1 MVAPLSDTAKVHVPT
16 PLADALL
23 HAAESLPEYDNREFY
38 STDLQS
44 LVHDRVRQGSPSGF
58 DWLVGEIHSRLV
70 RRPYCALVQGIRY
83 DEGNRL
89 FVGINRA
96 FGELVARPY
105 EKPRAQL
112 VHYIQPA
119 TDLPAAQGSQFES
132 EKLHTDTADWNPP
145 VKLISMLCVRAD
157 REGGGRSRVLDIESL
172 RQEVNARL
180 GSRTLEFL
188 ATEPAPWPVAPYRG
202 GGYLAHGALG
212 IQHVLAAVFDRHG
225 RGFAWD
231 RIVADHDRRP
241 GFPGTDR
248 DGHTRNAGLSDAR
261 RGIVVR
267 RQPQD
272 AARAHAPGKPDGF

>member
-1 MVAPLSDTAKVHVPT
+1 MMPAPLPDAAKVHVPT

-23 HAAESLPEYDNREFY
+23 HAAESLPQYDNQEFY

-44 LVHDRVRQGSPSGF
+44 FVHDRIRQASPSDF
-58 DWLVGEIHSRLV
+58 DWLVGEIRSRIA

-119 TDLPAAQGSQFES
+119 TDLPATHGSQYES
-132 EKLHTDTADWNPP
+132 EKLHTDTADWDPP

-157 REGGGRSRVLDIESL
+157 REGGGRSRVLDLETL
-172 RQEVNARL
+172 RDEVRARFGEPNA
-180 GSRTLEFL
+180 
-188 ATEPAPWPVAPYRG
+188 
-202 GGYLAHGALG
+202 
-212 IQHVLAAVFDRHG
+212 
-225 RGFAWD
+225 
-231 RIVADHDRRP
+231 
-241 GFPGTDR
+241 
-248 DGHTRNAGLSDAR
+248 
-261 RGIVVR
+261 
-267 RQPQD
+267 
-272 AARAHAPGKPDGF
+272 